1 MPTKEQKKIR
11 IQGNTQLKEILGKM
25 GDLQEIGSSSIYI
38 LITKDGKRFV
48 LERFLST
55 ERMNALLQL
64 LQKLPEHLVSV
75 GFFIEFTNRA
85 GVLPIFRSNDI
96 AGYPIEPEI
105 IDFFDS
111 LDSDAEKKQFA
122 IDSSKANI
130 ALSDATA
137 RLDAKR
143 ALQNQSDEFL
153 NSRCD
158 DLKRIDSEI
167 KKILQQKIECS
178 NKLKTLA
185 DFMLAL
191 SKLQL
196 TFVGDD
202 VMRTIVPSSIPSLTD
217 LENKIS
223 QLEMRLEGLQQERA
237 HAEHLVSDAVFEKK
251 MVDSAFSFASKKV
264 QKAENHVREIL
275 LGFNRRKL
283 GII

>member
-1 MPTKEQKKIR
+1 MPTKEQER
-11 IQGNTQLKEILGKM
+11 IQGNTRLKEILRKIGK
-25 GDLQEIGSSSIYI
+25 LQEIGSSSNYT
-38 LITKDGKRFV
+38 LITKDGKRIV

-55 ERMNALLQL
+55 ERMNTLLQL

-85 GVLPIFRSNDI
+85 GELPIFKSSDI
-96 AGYPIEPEI
+96 VGHPIEPEI

-111 LDSDAEKKQFA
+111 LGSDAEKKQFA
-122 IDSSKANI
+122 IDSRKAEK
-130 ALSDATA
+130 LFSESTA
-137 RLDAKR
+137 VLDAIRVRQILK
-143 ALQNQSDEFL
+143 DIVL

-158 DLKRIDSEI
+158 DLKRIESQI
-167 KKILQQKIECS
+167 QTLQDQKIECS
-178 NKLKTLA
+178 NELKTLA
-185 DFMLAL
+185 DFMLAI
-191 SKLQL
+191 SKLQRI
-196 TFVGDD
+196 FVGDG
-202 VMRTIVPSSIPSLTD
+202 VMRTIVPSSIPRFTY
-217 LENKIS
+217 LENQIS

-275 LGFNRRKL
+275 LGFNRRRL

>member
-1 MPTKEQKKIR
+1 MPTKEQEKIR
-11 IQGNTQLKEILGKM
+11 IRCNTWLKEILGKM
-25 GDLQEIGSSSIYI
+25 GDLKENGSSSNYT
-38 LITKDGKRFV
+38 LITKDGKEFV
-48 LERFLST
+48 LERYLSP

-64 LQKLPEHLVSV
+64 LQKFPEHLVSV

-85 GVLPIFRSNDI
+85 GELPIFRSSDI
-96 AGYPIEPEI
+96 VGHPIEPEI

-111 LDSDAEKKQFA
+111 LGSNAEKEQFA
-122 IDSSKANI
+122 IDSRKADKDF
-130 ALSDATA
+130 SDATA
-137 RLDAKR
+137 VLDAIRVRQIEK
-143 ALQNQSDEFL
+143 DIFL

-158 DLKRIDSEI
+158 NLKRIKSQI
-167 KKILQQKIECS
+167 QTLQHQKIECS
-178 NKLKTLA
+178 NELKTLA

-191 SKLQL
+191 SKLQRI
-196 TFVGDD
+196 FVGDD

-217 LENKIS
+217 LENQIS

-275 LGFNRRKL
+275 LGFNRRRL